1 MVVEIQSLAEISGD
15 FEAIVLDQ
23 WGVLHNGAVP
33 YAGVPD
39 ALKTLADGGVKL
51 AVLSNSGRRAA
62 ANATRI
68 AKLGYRSGTFAEVMT
83 SGEAL
88 WRDLSAGR
96 LSGFERLYAVSSRPN
111 DAEEWIAGLGTT
123 TLADTPE
130 DADGVL
136 LMGLSDTQ
144 SRADIA
150 RILERAGARDIP
162 VICSNPDHAS
172 PRAGGQIVSSIGALA
187 LEHERRGGRVIYYG
201 KPHRAVFDALMRSL
215 QATPSGLVIVGD
227 SLDHDIAGAHA
238 VGWKSVFVQGGL
250 HAERFSGGDAVG
262 ILKSLVAEKGTPEP
276 DYMIGLA
283 R

>member
-1 MVVEIQSLAEISGD
+1 MVVEIESLAEISGD
-15 FEAIVLDQ
+15 FDAIVLDQ

-33 YAGVPD
+33 YPGVPD
-39 ALKTLADGGVKL
+39 ALAALADGGARL

-62 ANATRI
+62 ANADRI
-68 AKLGYRSGTFAEVMT
+68 AALGYRSDIFADVMT

-96 LSGFERLYAVSSRPN
+96 LTGFERIFAVASRAD
-111 DAEEWIAGLGTT
+111 DAAEWIAGLEGIG
-123 TLADTPE
+123 LVDDAERAD
-130 DADGVL
+130 AIL

-144 SRADIA
+144 SRADIVQMLDRVRA
-150 RILERAGARDIP
+150 RQIP

-172 PRAGGQIVSSIGALA
+172 PRAGGKIVSSIGALA
-187 LEHERRGGRVIYYG
+187 RDHERQGGQVTYYG
-201 KPHRAVFDALMRSL
+201 KPYRPVFDALTRAL
-215 QATPSGLVIVGD
+215 AADPSKLLIVGD

-238 VGWKSVFVQGGL
+238 AGWKTVFVQGGL
-250 HAERFSGGDAVG
+250 HADRFSGGDAAG
-262 ILKSLVAEKGTPEP
+262 ALDSLVAEKGTPAP